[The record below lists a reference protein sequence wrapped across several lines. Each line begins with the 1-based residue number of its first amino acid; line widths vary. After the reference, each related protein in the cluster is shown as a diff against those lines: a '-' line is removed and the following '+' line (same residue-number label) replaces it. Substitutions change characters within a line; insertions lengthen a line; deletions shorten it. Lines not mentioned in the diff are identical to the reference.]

1 MRRANRYFIP
11 NHVWQSHMV
20 ARQGQERLYRM
31 REPRASYICNFDAK
45 SSSLSNCRGLILD
58 ESLIKSIGYLG
69 PTPKGQS
76 DRIAAKRRA
85 ISLRL
90 LNLFLGA
97 YSMAKHIAYR
107 YHRQSD
113 PFYGASLTM
122 LHFQLPAFSFHCW

>member
-69 PTPKGQS
+69 PIVETT
-76 DRIAAKRRA
+76 
-85 ISLRL
+85 L
-90 LNLFLGA
+90 
-97 YSMAKHIAYR
+97 
-107 YHRQSD
+107 
-113 PFYGASLTM
+113 
-122 LHFQLPAFSFHCW
+122 

>member
-69 PTPKGQS
+69 PTPKGT
-76 DRIAAKRRA
+76 
-85 ISLRL
+85 L
-90 LNLFLGA
+90 
-97 YSMAKHIAYR
+97 
-107 YHRQSD
+107 
-113 PFYGASLTM
+113 
-122 LHFQLPAFSFHCW
+122 